1 MPQTSKFKAA
11 ATTRPTADACLP
23 LKTDPLAD
31 YIARQTR
38 NPVPLISTDYAIVIQ
53 GGFVAVTATRRFR
66 NAEAN
71 SIEATLTFPV
81 PVHAVLHHLEAQIGA
96 RKLIAKPLA
105 REKARETYEDA
116 LEKGKTAVLHEELL
130 RGVHLLSVGHI
141 APGTEIVVAMR
152 WSMLATCAGDRLQ
165 LRIPLTVGD
174 IYGCSGLNDS
184 DELTHAASD
193 LRGTLSISCDAPILH
208 LNGVELTGPV
218 AGRPIPLNAPIDIEI
233 NCVRTDTLEGR
244 MADGRSISLLIAPAD
259 QRQTPI
265 DAAIL
270 IDRSGSM
277 NAPVSGDGATV
288 NKHVSVLLGLSEAA
302 NGLRDGD
309 RLGVWQFDDRCQCL
323 GQARSAKDLR
333 EIVRKLDAPGG
344 GTEIGRALAD
354 AVASGARD
362 VILVTDGKSHAMDI
376 QGLARSG
383 CRFTAVLVG
392 EDSLEANA
400 GHLAALTGGAIFA
413 ALGADVSTSVAAA
426 IASVRAA
433 AGERAVASDH
443 ELVVTRAGLRVGVAW
458 SKGSPDDARSDVS
471 RAVAALAASLALPSL
486 IETEAVKL
494 ALAEGLVGHLTSL
507 VLVDEDGASTDDHAA
522 NRKIALPTP
531 RTMAALAGTTRFA
544 MARSRT
550 ASSGDVLYALA
561 GSVHHSPP
569 SLYEVDAAIGPAP
582 ERKPVPAPMA
592 SSAGGAPPAPALV
605 PRDLAAAAGAI
616 DWQLHPQR
624 LIAGDAAVLPADIA
638 VWVVAAA
645 KTTAIETAARRL
657 GIDAVA
663 LVIGLM
669 ARSRSG
675 HDRLAARI
683 ARAILKS
690 ADASVVDD
698 LMQKL
703 RLPAAKPQRASGP

>member
-1 MPQTSKFKAA
+1 MPQTV
-11 ATTRPTADACLP
+11 TTRPNAPASRP
-23 LKTDPLAD
+23 VKIDPLTD

-38 NPVPLISTDYAIVIQ
+38 NPVPLVATHYAIAIQ
-53 GGFVAVTATRRFR
+53 GGFVTVTATRRFK
-66 NAEAN
+66 NAEAK

-96 RKLIAKPLA
+96 RKLIAKAQPRA
-105 REKARETYEDA
+105 KARETYEVA
-116 LEKGKTAVLHEELL
+116 LDQGKTAVLHEELL
-130 RGVHLLSVGHI
+130 RGVHMLSVGHI
-141 APGTEIVVAMR
+141 APGTEISVSMR
-152 WSMLATCAGDRLQ
+152 WSMLATCVGDRLQ
-165 LRIPLTVGD
+165 LRIPLAVGD
-174 IYGCSGLNDS
+174 IYGRSGLNDS
-184 DELTHAASD
+184 DELTHAPSD
-193 LRGTLSISCDAPILH
+193 FQGTLSLQCDAPKFR
-208 LNGVELTGPV
+208 LNGVELTAPV
-218 AGRPIPLNAPIDIEI
+218 AGRAIPLNAPIDIEI
-233 NCVRTDTLEGR
+233 EGVWTDTLEGR
-244 MADGRSISLLIAPAD
+244 MADGRSVSLQIAPAD
-259 QRQTPI
+259 QRHTPI

-270 IDRSGSM
+270 VDRSGSM
-277 NAPVSGDGATV
+277 NAPVSGNGATV
-288 NKHVSVLLGLSEAA
+288 NKHASVLLGLSEAA
-302 NGLRDGD
+302 NSLRDGD
-309 RLGVWQFDDRCQCL
+309 RMAIWQFDDSCQCL

-362 VILVTDGKSHAMDI
+362 IILVTDGKSHALDI
-376 QGLARSG
+376 QALARSG
-383 CRFTAVLVG
+383 CRFTVVLVG

-413 ALGADVSTSVAAA
+413 ALGADVTTSVAAA

-433 AGERAVASDH
+433 AGERPVAS
-443 ELVVTRAGLRVGVAW
+443 ENWLVVTRAGLRVGVAW
-458 SKGSPDDARSDVS
+458 GKGAPDEARSESS
-471 RAVAALAASLALPSL
+471 RAVAALAASLLLPSL
-486 IETEAVKL
+486 DEAEAVKL
-494 ALAEGLVGHLTSL
+494 ALAESLVGHLTSL
-507 VLVDEDGASTDDHAA
+507 VLVDDDGAATDDHAA
-522 NRKIALPTP
+522 SRKIALPTP
-531 RTMAALAGTTRFA
+531 RTMAAGASVNSL
-544 MARSRT
+544 MARRRT
-550 ASSGDVLYALA
+550 ASSGDVRYALA

-569 SLYEVDAAIGPAP
+569 SLSEVDAAIGPAP

-624 LIAGDAAVLPADIA
+624 LIAGDAAVLPADVA
-638 VWVVAAA
+638 AWVVAAA

-690 ADASVVDD
+690 ADVSVLDD

-703 RLPAAKPQRASGP
+703 RLPAAKPQRAAGP